1 MFFCK
6 EPLPPICSC
15 PENMETDLS
24 PARKSGNQSVPVRK
38 YGNQSHYGKNSRRE
52 GVHDAIGYGNRII
65 F

>member
-1 MFFCK
+1 MFFSK
-6 EPLPPICSC
+6 EPLPPIFSR
-15 PENMETDLS
+15 PENLEPNENLETNLIPS
-24 PARKSGNQSVPVRK
+24 RK